1 MNYLYL
7 MRKQLSLN
15 FFTSPTKRLMPKLLQ
30 NVVPIGH
37 AKIMKEFM
45 QINVVSQF
53 YFNLY
58 VGFHV
63 QSKNQIN

>member
-1 MNYLYL
+1 
-7 MRKQLSLN
+7 
-15 FFTSPTKRLMPKLLQ
+15 MPKLLQ

>member
-1 MNYLYL
+1 
-7 MRKQLSLN
+7 
-15 FFTSPTKRLMPKLLQ
+15 MPKLLQ

-53 YFNLY
+53 YFNFY